1 MARHN
6 ELGKQGEEAATRL
19 LQKKQY
25 RIRERNWSFGGYE
38 VDIIAEDETYI
49 IFVEVKSRTSLQWGN
64 PEDFVGEK
72 RMRRMVKAAH
82 CYLIG
87 KKIDKPA
94 RFDIIGALWNG
105 HTFELNHIED
115 AFLPSW

>member
-1 MARHN
+1 MAQHN
-6 ELGKQGEEAATRL
+6 ELGKQGEEAAVQFL
-19 LQKKQY
+19 LAKNY
-25 RIRERNWSFGGYE
+25 RIRERNWTFRGYE
-38 VDIIAEDETYI
+38 LDIIAENNTYI
-49 IFVEVKSRTSLQWGN
+49 IFVEVKSRTSLQWGY
-64 PEDFVGEK
+64 PEDFVDER
-72 RMRRMVKAAH
+72 RMRRMVKAAN

-105 HTFELNHIED
+105 HEFKLNHIED